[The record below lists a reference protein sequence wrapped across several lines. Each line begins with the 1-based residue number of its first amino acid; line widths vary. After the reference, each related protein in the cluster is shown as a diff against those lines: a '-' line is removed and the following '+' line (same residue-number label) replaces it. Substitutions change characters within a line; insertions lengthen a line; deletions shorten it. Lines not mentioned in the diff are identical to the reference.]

1 MAETLAEENGSRQE
15 SSEAFEHCS
24 FEAWSKVVVAHIWRF
39 PKLTG
44 LPLETSSFSWDFY
57 MKHMKRHPAGYQG
70 KPPLTWRGP
79 GATGLCS
86 WEHLGGTSQDMIT
99 IFSHHFFPR
108 LDHHGWSIN
117 KNRFIDEFFTTVN
130 DVKVHSLYTKNWI
143 KADIYLIIYMY
154 MRDVHILSIFCDVEQ
169 RAR

>member
-24 FEAWSKVVVAHIWRF
+24 FEAWSKVVVAH
-39 PKLTG
+39 
-44 LPLETSSFSWDFY
+44 LEVSQINWATPRNIIFF
-57 MKHMKRHPAGYQG
+57 MFFFVKRHPAGYQG

-143 KADIYLIIYMY
+143 KADIYLIIYMC
-154 MRDVHILSIFCDVEQ
+154 MRDVHILSIFCEFCDVEQ